1 MAKDKVVIVVITT
14 VIFSAILFG
23 IFMAYK
29 IYREPLYVED
39 IEQMISVLKRDF
51 DGNESFRMLRLSLF
65 KDLSRSCK
73 IKNRNTNEVRKFT
86 KEEMNEI
93 YQAIGGKEAVIEY
106 LKSIEDV
113 EERRKE
119 LENACYKLKV
129 ITNDEL
135 IELW

>member
-1 MAKDKVVIVVITT
+1 MAKDKVVIAVITT
-14 VIFSAILFG
+14 VIFSAILLG

-65 KDLSRSCK
+65 NDLSRSCK
-73 IKNRNTNEVRKFT
+73 MKNRNTNEVRKFT
-86 KEEMNEI
+86 KEEMNEM

-129 ITNDEL
+129 ITNNEL

>member
-73 IKNRNTNEVRKFT
+73 MKNRNTNEVRKFT